1 VQIAHSR
8 RSGMKRLI
16 ILATIVLVF
25 AITGVLQSTKMG
37 LYQVVEVYICEQ
49 EVVLAEMIAKTS
61 ISRQELTT
69 VSYCTCDGVD
79 PSMKVF
85 VKKNKCEP
93 PKDMVYACICIGKT
107 HY

>member
-1 VQIAHSR
+1 
-8 RSGMKRLI
+8 MKRLI
-16 ILATIVLVF
+16 VIATSILIF
-25 AITGVLQSTKMG
+25 AVSGVLHSSKMS

-49 EVVLAEMIAKTS
+49 ELIMAEMIAKTS

-93 PKDMVYACICIGKT
+93 PKDMVYACTCIGKT
-107 HY
+107 QY

>member
-1 VQIAHSR
+1 
-8 RSGMKRLI
+8 MKRLM
-16 ILATIVLVF
+16 VLVIF
-25 AITGVLQSTKMG
+25 VIFCAGSGVVYSSKIG
-37 LYQVVEVYICEQ
+37 EYQVVEVYICEQ
-49 EVVLAEMIAKTS
+49 EVILAEMIAKTS

-93 PKDMVYACICIGKT
+93 PKDMVYACTCIGKT

>member
-1 VQIAHSR
+1 
-8 RSGMKRLI
+8 MKRLI
-16 ILATIVLVF
+16 ILTTIVLTFTV
-25 AITGVLQSTKMG
+25 TGVVHSTNMG

-49 EVVLAEMIAKTS
+49 EVIMAEMIAKTS
-61 ISRQELTT
+61 ITRQELTT

>member
-1 VQIAHSR
+1 
-8 RSGMKRLI
+8 MKRLI
-16 ILATIVLVF
+16 ILATIVLTF
-25 AITGVLQSTKMG
+25 AVTGVVHSTNMG

-49 EVVLAEMIAKTS
+49 ELIMAEMIAKTS
-61 ISRQELTT
+61 ITRQELTT

>member
-1 VQIAHSR
+1 MCVLLV
-8 RSGMKRLI
+8 SG
-16 ILATIVLVF
+16 VS
-25 AITGVLQSTKMG
+25 GVVYSAKVG
-37 LYQVVEVYICEQ
+37 NLYQVVEVYICEQ
-49 EVVLAEMIAKTS
+49 EVILAEMIAKTS

-93 PKDMVYACICIGKT
+93 PKDMVYACTCIGKT

>member
-1 VQIAHSR
+1 
-8 RSGMKRLI
+8 MKRLI
-16 ILATIVLVF
+16 TLITIFVIISV
-25 AITGVLQSTKMG
+25 AGVLHSTNIG
-37 LYQVVEVYICEQ
+37 FYQVVEVFICEQ
-49 EVVLAEMIAKTS
+49 ELVLAEMIAKTS

-79 PSMKVF
+79 PSMKVY

-93 PKDMVYACICIGKT
+93 PKDMVYACTCIGKT

>member
-1 VQIAHSR
+1 
-8 RSGMKRLI
+8 MKRLI
-16 ILATIVLVF
+16 ILATLFLVF
-25 AITGVLQSTKMG
+25 AVAGVLHSTNRG

-49 EVVLAEMIAKTS
+49 EVASAEIVAKTS

-93 PKDMVYACICIGKT
+93 PRDMVYACICIGKT

>member
-1 VQIAHSR
+1 
-8 RSGMKRLI
+8 MKRLI
-16 ILATIVLVF
+16 LLVTIVLLFVV
-25 AITGVLQSTKMG
+25 TSVLHSTNRG

-49 EVVLAEMIAKTS
+49 EVILAEMIAKTS